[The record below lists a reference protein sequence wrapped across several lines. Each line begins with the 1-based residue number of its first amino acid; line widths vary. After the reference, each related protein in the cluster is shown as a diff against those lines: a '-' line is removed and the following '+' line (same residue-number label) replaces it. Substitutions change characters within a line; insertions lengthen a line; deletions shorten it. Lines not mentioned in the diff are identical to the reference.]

1 MSPKT
6 EEEKASFKTQE
17 EGEEKVPSKTPD
29 KESTTAIVQEGGNDG
44 VRKREEKII
53 QDKKID
59 EGEKAK
65 IGEEKVG
72 EEKGPAV
79 LTDVPQITTSDGD
92 KGEETTETAGEDT
105 TTDQGGTEQ
114 EDKGYTHHT
123 ITITFTVYC

>member
-44 VRKREEKII
+44 VSENREEKII
-53 QDKKID
+53 EDEKID

-72 EEKGPAV
+72 EE
-79 LTDVPQITTSDGD
+79 TS
-92 KGEETTETAGEDT
+92 
-105 TTDQGGTEQ
+105 
-114 EDKGYTHHT
+114 
-123 ITITFTVYC
+123 VYREKKHPYICFVMTMY